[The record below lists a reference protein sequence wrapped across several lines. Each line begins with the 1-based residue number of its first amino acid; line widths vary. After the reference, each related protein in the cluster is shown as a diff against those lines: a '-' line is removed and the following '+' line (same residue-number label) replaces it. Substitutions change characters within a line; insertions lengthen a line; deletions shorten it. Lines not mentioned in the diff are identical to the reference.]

1 MLLPD
6 CGYAFPGAGQEL
18 RLRRAGASGSTPQLA
33 IHVGVIRMT
42 SRLIN
47 DTGGSTSSS
56 SSAAPRT
63 SMPRTVQGPRDTRS
77 STTRATWALA
87 RTLRNLRGGAHRG
100 AADDDLAA
108 LVIDEHADRV
118 DDHQLVGW
126 PGGIAPP
133 GSHGTERDSLP
144 SLRSSHPPGGRTS
157 RSQAQ

>member
-33 IHVGVIRMT
+33 IHIGVMRMT

-56 SSAAPRT
+56 ASAVPRT
-63 SMPRTVQGPRDTRS
+63 SMPRTVQRSRDTIYYQGHLGVGPDV
-77 STTRATWALA
+77 AELA
-87 RTLRNLRGGAHRG
+87 GGAHRG

-108 LVIDEHADRV
+108 LVIEEHAD
-118 DDHQLVGW
+118 
-126 PGGIAPP
+126 
-133 GSHGTERDSLP
+133 
-144 SLRSSHPPGGRTS
+144 
-157 RSQAQ
+157 